1 MNEQRN
7 IFLEH
12 KRTMLEIARA
22 NLAMEGMGH
31 SVVIHSNTTEHI
43 EAVPN
48 VVNVSQMARE
58 ALADKP
64 VSYST
69 EGVEDF
75 MTWAGEVE
83 NLTEAEIAA
92 QMAEYNRAAS
102 QAIINGKPWTLED

>member
-1 MNEQRN
+1 MTERN

-22 NLAMEGMGH
+22 NHVDTSVAANLAC
-31 SVVIHSNTTEHI
+31 
-43 EAVPN
+43 
-48 VVNVSQMARE
+48 QMARE
-58 ALADKP
+58 ALAGKP

-83 NLTEAEIAA
+83 NLTTTAISGGDG
-92 QMAEYNRAAS
+92 AS
-102 QAIINGKPWTLED
+102 RSSTS

>member
-12 KRTMLEIARA
+12 KKTMLQIARA
-22 NLAMEGMGH
+22 NHVDISVAANLAC
-31 SVVIHSNTTEHI
+31 
-43 EAVPN
+43 
-48 VVNVSQMARE
+48 QMARE
-58 ALADKP
+58 VLAGKP
-64 VSYST
+64 VSYFT
-69 EGVEDF
+69 EGVENF

-92 QMAEYNRAAS
+92 QMAEYNHAAS